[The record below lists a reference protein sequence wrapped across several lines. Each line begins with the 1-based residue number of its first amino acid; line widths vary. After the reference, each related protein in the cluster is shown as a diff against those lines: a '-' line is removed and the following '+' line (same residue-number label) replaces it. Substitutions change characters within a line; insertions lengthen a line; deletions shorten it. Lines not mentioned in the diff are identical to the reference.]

1 LNALSS
7 EDYTGREE
15 LWVLFVDDDSMQL
28 IMLKPLLESLDP
40 LIHIDTLSDP
50 IRAVQRIRNFDY
62 DCVVSE
68 YIVGGRHEMNIFKA
82 VKNIKPIPTVLYTS
96 RDYIEVQ
103 RMAEL
108 SDVNGYIQKNRDPES
123 YPTLIRFIRDTV
135 KKYRAKNPNREYRN
149 DPMTTWQTK
158 KRNFVGITRDVIHGT

>member
-1 LNALSS
+1 MSS
-7 EDYTGREE
+7 EGSEDREE
-15 LWVLFVDDDSMQL
+15 LWVLLVDDDPMQL
-28 IMLKPLLESLDP
+28 IMLKPILENFDP

-82 VKNIKPIPTVLYTS
+82 VKNIKPIPTILYTT
-96 RDYIEVQ
+96 REYNEVQ

-108 SDVNGYIQKNRDPES
+108 SDVNGYIQKIKDPEN
-123 YPTLIRFIRDTV
+123 YPLLIKFIRETV
-135 KKYRAKNPNREYRN
+135 KQYRVETPNRKYRNG
-149 DPMTTWQTK
+149 PMTTWQAK
-158 KRNFVGITRDVIHGT
+158 KRNFVGTTRDVVYGT